1 MVYQKRGS
9 KVRALFDQN
18 NLLRKEQPIQNTI
31 KQAWFWLRRC
41 AALVASENH
50 SKMRHRH
57 QMFPNIACIFSFHHQ
72 PQVERKLMTKE
83 IKIHPSARSVP
94 LLCSQNFAIKDALGL
109 QICHINY
116 KMRGGK
122 LRCFPKINNHF
133 RTTGNKLL
141 SPARL
146 LACSPA

>member
-57 QMFPNIACIFSFHHQ
+57 QIFPNIACIFSFHHQ

-83 IKIHPSARSVP
+83 IKIHQVLVLRSSFAPKTSPYKTRSASKSVTV
-94 LLCSQNFAIKDALGL
+94 IT
-109 QICHINY
+109 
-116 KMRGGK
+116 R
-122 LRCFPKINNHF
+122 
-133 RTTGNKLL
+133 
-141 SPARL
+141 
-146 LACSPA
+146 